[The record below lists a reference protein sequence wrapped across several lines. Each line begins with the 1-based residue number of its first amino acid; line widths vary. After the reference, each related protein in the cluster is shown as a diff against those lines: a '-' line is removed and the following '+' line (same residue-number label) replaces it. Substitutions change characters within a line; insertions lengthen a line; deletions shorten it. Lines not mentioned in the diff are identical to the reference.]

1 MTAFASAARHI
12 GPAPHRPRRRVSR
25 GPRRLPSAPS
35 LQRCG
40 HLRGAGYSRRATAAH
55 GARRRR
61 RTRRDSD
68 APVGL
73 PWQTAFVPIR
83 PSARAIHIRVECD
96 KAHLTP
102 RACGSE
108 TGERSWIDRD
118 WWRQRFLLR
127 QGHGEEPA
135 KLREAQNSFTGT
147 LARAGDHVSRIRSV
161 TRSTQAEFQGA
172 HDVRPI
178 TPCCP
183 RLARR
188 CASNGRS
195 CGATT
200 NQVAAGVR
208 SSPGIQA

>member
-1 MTAFASAARHI
+1 MTSFASAARHI
-12 GPAPHRPRRRVSR
+12 GPAPHRPRRRASR

-68 APVGL
+68 APVGS

-83 PSARAIHIRVECD
+83 PSARTVGTRGESD
-96 KAHLTP
+96 NAHLTP

-108 TGERSWIDRD
+108 MCQRVWFDRH
-118 WWRQRFLLR
+118 WWQRFLLR

-135 KLREAQNSFTGT
+135 KLREAQNSFDIYLSTRARTRVEKSPVTWDSAVMFFVRFTGP
-147 LARAGDHVSRIRSV
+147 ASPAGRCFSASC
-161 TRSTQAEFQGA
+161 A
-172 HDVRPI
+172 
-178 TPCCP
+178 
-183 RLARR
+183 LRR
-188 CASNGRS
+188 
-195 CGATT
+195 
-200 NQVAAGVR
+200 
-208 SSPGIQA
+208 